1 MFRDIILRQD
11 EKFQNVSPVFKSTLL
26 PVTCRGFKLFIQN
39 PRAFLDKRK
48 KRAYQRSESDDRDAG
63 GSITWSGR

>member
-11 EKFQNVSPVFKSTLL
+11 EKFQNVSPVVKSTLL
-26 PVTCRGFKLFIQN
+26 LLSVAVSNSLSKIQEL
-39 PRAFLDKRK
+39 FLDKRK

-63 GSITWSGR
+63 GSINWSGR

>member
-11 EKFQNVSPVFKSTLL
+11 EKFQNVSPVVKSTLL
-26 PVTCRGFKLFIQN
+26 LLSVAVSNSLSKIQEL
-39 PRAFLDKRK
+39 FLDKRK

-63 GSITWSGR
+63 GSIN

>member
-11 EKFQNVSPVFKSTLL
+11 EKFQNVSPVVKSTLL
-26 PVTCRGFKLFIQN
+26 LLSVAVSNSLSKIQEL
-39 PRAFLDKRK
+39 FLDKRK

-63 GSITWSGR
+63 GSIT